1 MSILVFSV
9 YLQIYILNYYSDV
22 DFDEYEKGI
31 LINTQKWIRWTDY
44 KHRRWETAG
53 AIVVFRLKPT

>member
-44 KHRRWETAG
+44 KPGGGKQQEQ
-53 AIVVFRLKPT
+53 